1 MKETL
6 RSKIY
11 RMNMLIWIPF
21 FLIILMAFYIIL
33 STRLEM
39 QVVEN
44 LKDKSYTYQLYAM
57 KHVKPEEF
65 NDKNDGTERTANH
78 LADYIFK
85 ESGYRAQIYGILKD
99 NKNTE
104 SELFL
109 LADSGDEALPYTNDV
124 TLASA
129 KKSYTF
135 LYKDSRK
142 YLSFSSPI
150 YSGASKAEAKIIGVI
165 RFIYPLKGEY
175 TFIFKVIGSI
185 VGFALVIMLLNIF
198 LTKLMAEKITF
209 SINELRKSISSV
221 QSGGPATIVDIKS
234 GDEIEELGKAFNDMQ
249 NRINEYISNLD
260 TQSKQ
265 MQIFFNGAAHQL
277 KTPLTSIIGY
287 SQIIQVSDDP
297 DEICEDAF
305 IIEEAG
311 EKLLKSINTLIAD
324 SRQGVDMRPIQ
335 PVSVDFYVLAKEC
348 IQLLKP
354 RLQKLHISCEV
365 KEGKNAK
372 ITTDREIL
380 KEIILTVMDNAIIHS
395 ECSMILLGILEIDNE
410 NNRIKLEIADNGKGI
425 SNVDKELVFKVFYQ
439 NKDSF
444 GKGTGLGLSVCAT
457 LAQKLGGDI
466 YIADNSFNGCSFI
479 IELPMEI
486 TL

>member
-6 RSKIY
+6 RGKIY

-65 NDKNDGTERTANH
+65 NDMNDSAKRTANH
-78 LADYIFK
+78 LAEYIF
-85 ESGYRAQIYGILKD
+85 EELGHRAQIYGILRD

-142 YLSFSSPI
+142 YISFSSPI
-150 YSGASKAEAKIIGVI
+150 YSGTSKAEAK
-165 RFIYPLKGEY
+165 
-175 TFIFKVIGSI
+175 IFKVIGSI

-209 SINELRKSISSV
+209 SINELKKSVSSV
-221 QSGGPATIVDIKS
+221 QSGGPAKIADIKS

-249 NRINEYISNLD
+249 NSINKYISNLD

-324 SRQGVDMRPIQ
+324 SRQGMDMRPVQ

-365 KEGKNAK
+365 KEEKNTK

-395 ECSMILLGILEIDNE
+395 ECSMIQLGILEVDSE

-457 LAQKLGGDI
+457 LSQKLGGEI